1 METLRKP
8 LQGTLN
14 IIRFNW
20 HLYLFAIAGL
30 MVLIAAA
37 NFTGGMLR
45 VVFVV
50 FLVAAFVSLCV
61 SLAVSLYVYDLSG
74 FYELKWLDDIS
85 LKDASR
91 AVNIN
96 AGFDETSESLQAKF
110 TFAEFSVLDFY
121 DPQKHTEISIERA
134 RKAYPRFPGTRQ
146 IETSNIP
153 MKDGSADVIFLIFAA
168 HEIRDADE
176 RQSFFCELERILSPK
191 GKVVVTEHLRYAANL
206 LAYNI
211 GSFHFHPRSAW
222 LKTFATSKLK
232 INREMKF
239 TPFVTT
245 FVLEK
250 NGISS

>member
-14 IIRFNW
+14 IVRFNR
-20 HLYLFAIAGL
+20 HLYLFAIFGL
-30 MVLIAAA
+30 LVLIAAA
-37 NFTGGMLR
+37 YLTGGMLR
-45 VVFVV
+45 AVFVV
-50 FLVAAFVSLCV
+50 FSVAAFVSLLV

-74 FYELKWLDDIS
+74 FYDLKWLDEIS
-85 LKDASR
+85 LKGASR

-96 AGFDETSESLQAKF
+96 AGFDETSGSLQKKF
-110 TFAEFSVLDFY
+110 AFPEFSVLDFY

-134 RKAYPRFPGTRQ
+134 RKAYPRFPDTQQ
-146 IETSNIP
+146 IQTSKIP
-153 MKDGSADVIFLIFAA
+153 MKDSSADVIFLVFAA
-168 HEIRDADE
+168 HEIRNADE
-176 RQSFFCELERILSPK
+176 RHLFFSELERILSPN
-191 GKVVVTEHLRYAANL
+191 GKIIVTEHLRDAANL

-211 GSFHFHPRSAW
+211 GSLHFHPRSDW
-222 LKTFATSKLK
+222 LKTFAASGLN